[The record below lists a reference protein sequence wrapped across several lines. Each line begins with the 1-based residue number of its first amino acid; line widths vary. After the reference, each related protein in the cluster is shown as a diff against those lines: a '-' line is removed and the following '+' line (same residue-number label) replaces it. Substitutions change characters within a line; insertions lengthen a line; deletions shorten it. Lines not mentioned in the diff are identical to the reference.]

1 MEQKIITIGLSPC
14 WDRTIEIKDI
24 NWGQHKIISA
34 QKIVPAGKALNI
46 NKALAQM
53 GRKSI
58 IAGLWGG
65 DDWYEMKK
73 ATADLKNFVQIR
85 LTKAKGKTRENITVI
100 DTANKRQ
107 IHLRSKSN
115 LVNEKSLSDLNRN
128 LKEIITKDSICIFTG
143 AMPEKKLLDRTISL
157 IETAKK
163 KRAKIVVDISGAAL
177 KKIVAKGGLFVIKP
191 NVGELGEIVGRRIP
205 NQKSAIIVA
214 AKKLLEKTM
223 FVLVSRAEK
232 GAILIGRDVLL
243 SARYAGR
250 KYDVYNTVGCGD
262 FLLAGFINEFC
273 KTGNLKA
280 ALEKGLEAATQKAFS
295 RKG

>member
-14 WDRTIEIKDI
+14 WDKTVEIKDI

-34 QKIVPAGKALNI
+34 QRIVPAGKALNI

-58 IAGLWGG
+58 IAGLWGC

-73 ATADLKNFVQIR
+73 ATAYLRNFVQIR

-163 KRAKIVVDISGAAL
+163 KKAKIVVDTSGAAL

-191 NVGELGEIVGRRIP
+191 NVTELGEIVGRRIP
-205 NQKSAIIVA
+205 NQKSAITVA

-280 ALEKGLEAATQKAFS
+280 ALEKGLEVATQKAFS